1 MNILGVRIDTYTKKE
16 AIEEIRKFLAQNVL
30 SMVFTPNPEML
41 VAAKKDRYFHDVLNS
56 GQLNICDGIGIAL
69 VAKKQVEKISGV
81 DFMQDICA
89 VAEKEGK
96 TVYLLGS
103 GDDSVLVQC
112 AENLQKTYPS
122 LSIVGKNKGPILV
135 EKERNG
141 RVFIEPVNAHM
152 HDEIIHDIIMT
163 APDILFVAFG
173 HGKQEKWIFEHAP
186 SLPSVILAMGVGGS
200 FDYIAGKTKRPPKC
214 IQRIGGEWLWRL
226 IHQPRRIK
234 RIWHATVVFLWY
246 NIIHR

>member
-1 MNILGVRIDTYTKKE
+1 MNILGVRIDTYAKKE
-16 AIEEIRKFLAQNVL
+16 AIEEVRKLLDQNIF

-41 VAAKKDRYFHDVLNS
+41 VAAKKDQYFHEVLNL
-56 GQLNICDGIGIAL
+56 GKLNICDGIGITL
-69 VAKKQVEKISGV
+69 VARKQVEKIPGV

-103 GDDSVLVQC
+103 GDGRVVEKC
-112 AENLQKTYPS
+112 AENLQKTYS
-122 LSIVGKNKGPILV
+122 NLQIVGAHKGPLLV
-135 EKERNG
+135 EKSHNG
-141 RVFIEPVNAHM
+141 RVVVEPVNAHI
-152 HDEIIHDIIMT
+152 HDEIIHDIIMA

-173 HGKQEKWIFEHAP
+173 HGKQEKWIFEHGS

-214 IQRIGGEWLWRL
+214 IQRVGGEWLWRL
-226 IHQPRRIK
+226 IHQPSRIK